1 MNKVLALILAGGQG
15 ERLSI
20 LSEERAKPAVIFGGK
35 YRIIDFT
42 LSNCVNSGI
51 SRLGILTQYR
61 PRSLNDHI
69 GIGKPWDLDR
79 SDGGVILLQ
88 PFIGREVSF
97 WYRGTADAVFQN
109 LDFIQDPRPEHRAD
123 QIVILAGDHVYSM
136 RYDDMVAF
144 HNARGADVTVAVSEV
159 PIAEASR
166 YGIIALDEEHRVI
179 AFDEKPAQPKS
190 NLVSMGIYVFNR
202 DVLIARLTED
212 ALRPSTHDFGRDIIP
227 AMVGQDKV
235 YGYRFQGYWRDIGT
249 IEAYWEANMDLL
261 VELPEFNLYDP
272 NNVVRTKSSER
283 TPVKVGPRAH
293 MSRSLLCHGSIVNGY
308 VEHSILSPGVYVEE
322 GAVIRD
328 SILFDDVYV
337 ERDAVIN
344 RTILDK
350 EVRVGS
356 GAQIGYGDDLTP
368 NHQDPHILNSGITL
382 VGKRTHLPAGLRVG
396 RNCKLGPGLRESD
409 FTTPFMASGESVNGK
424 RSFLTRTVV
433 Q

>member
-42 LSNCVNSGI
+42 LSNCINSGI
-51 SRLGILTQYR
+51 SRIGILTQYR

-88 PFIGREVSF
+88 PFIGRDVSF

-109 LDFIQDPRPEHRAD
+109 LDFVEEHRKE
-123 QIVILAGDHVYSM
+123 QILILAGDHIYSM
-136 RYDDMVAF
+136 RYDDMIAF
-144 HNARGADVTVAVSEV
+144 HRARGADVTVAVSEV
-159 PIAEASR
+159 PIEEASR
-166 YGIIALDEEHRVI
+166 YGIITLDEEDRVV
-179 AFDEKPAQPKS
+179 AFDEKPPQPKS

-202 DVLIARLTED
+202 DALIERLTED

-227 AMVGQDKV
+227 AMVGQDRV
-235 YGYRFQGYWRDIGT
+235 YGYRFKGYWRDVGT
-249 IEAYWEANMDLL
+249 IEAYWQANMDLL

-272 NNVVRTKSSER
+272 YNVVRTKSSER
-283 TPVKVGPRAH
+283 PPAKIGPRAH
-293 MSRSLLCHGSIVNGY
+293 MSRSLVCHGCIINGY
-308 VEHSILSPGVYVEE
+308 VERSILSPGVFVEE

-344 RTILDK
+344 RAILDK

-368 NHQDPHILNSGITL
+368 NRQEPHILNTGITL
-382 VGKRTHLPAGLRVG
+382 VGKRTHLPPGLRVG
-396 RNCKLGPGLRESD
+396 RNCKIGPGLLAGD
-409 FTTPFMASGESVNGK
+409 FPSPFVASGESVNGK
-424 RSFLTRTVV
+424 QSFLARTLLK
-433 Q
+433 